1 MRSTGSRTRK
11 KLTPADEVWH
21 ELVLNGVGGSTIAEA
36 KERLSY
42 AEYRAWV
49 AYLKD
54 KRGSLHPGHRLE
66 LRWLGSLRCSGMR
79 WERTP
84 IPTRSVRIWLSS
96 PFAAPGDG
104 SMGMTG
110 HPLRRGLFWKT

>member
-1 MRSTGSRTRK
+1 M
-11 KLTPADEVWH
+11 
-21 ELVLNGVGGSTIAEA
+21 LNGVGGSTIAEA

-49 AYLKD
+49 AYLN

-66 LRWLGSLRCSGMR
+66 LALARIAALLGHALG
-79 WERTP
+79 RTP

-96 PFAAPGDG
+96 PFRCIRRWIN
-104 SMGMTG
+104 G
-110 HPLRRGLFWKT
+110 HDRPPRCGGVFFWKT